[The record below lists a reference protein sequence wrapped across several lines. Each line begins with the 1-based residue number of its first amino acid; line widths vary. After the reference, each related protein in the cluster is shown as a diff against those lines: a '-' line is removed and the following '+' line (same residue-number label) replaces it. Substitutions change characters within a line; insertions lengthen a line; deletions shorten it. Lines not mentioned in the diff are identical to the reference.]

1 MSTTPAVASNAS
13 EQHTDTERD
22 TTAVG
27 GWKESARALALRF
40 GPAVWC
46 YAVLKLVGFTVFM
59 KLLSFSGDYLEKH
72 PRFGG
77 GAQPWDVLASW
88 DGWWYQQVAQFG
100 YHPALVPVPNGV
112 PGFTIE
118 QNSAAFFP
126 LYPGLMRL
134 VSDVTGLGLYGAGML
149 VSVVGSLFAAAGIY
163 AVVER
168 MAGPRAGVIAAGLW
182 AIAPGSGAEWAIYS
196 DSTFV
201 ALASWACYC
210 VMTKQWVAAGAIT
223 LVAGLNRPTAAALI
237 GAVGLAAI
245 VELYRRES
253 GIARPLAAMSLA
265 PVGLLG
271 YVGWVGWRMG
281 EWGGYFRLQRDAWL
295 HYFDWGQG
303 TWNAVRGVLL
313 GRTDYPFAYP
323 IADLFSTLI
332 VLSLPVL
339 IVLMVRLRPPLVL
352 VAYTLATIVSVLG
365 SLGIFGNTSRYLL
378 PAFPLLIALAVAMRK
393 LSLPVLAAVLGFGAV
408 ASGWYAG
415 YVIFELGI
423 P

>member
-1 MSTTPAVASNAS
+1 MSAIPAVESDLP
-13 EQHTDTERD
+13 EQRRRD
-22 TTAVG
+22 SAAEAAVD
-27 GWKESARALALRF
+27 WRARARELVLRF

-59 KLLSFSGDYLEKH
+59 KLLSFSGDYLKKH

-77 GAQPWDVLASW
+77 GANPWDVLASW

-100 YHPALVPVPNGV
+100 YHPALVPVPGGT

-134 VSDVTGLGLYGAGML
+134 VSEISPFGLYGAGML
-149 VSVVGSLFAAAGIY
+149 VSVIASLFAAAGIY
-163 AVVER
+163 AVVDR

-182 AIAPGSGAEWAIYS
+182 AIAPGSGAEWALYS
-196 DSTFV
+196 DSLFV
-201 ALASWACYC
+201 ALAAWACYC
-210 VMTKQWVAAGAIT
+210 VMTKQWVAAGVIT
-223 LVAGLNRPTAAALI
+223 LVAGLNRPTSAALI
-237 GAVGLAAI
+237 GAVGLAAL

-253 GIARPLAAMSLA
+253 GVLRPLTAMLLA
-265 PVGLLG
+265 PLGLLG
-271 YVGWVGWRMG
+271 YVGWVGRRMG
-281 EWGGYFRLQRDAWL
+281 DWGGYFTLQRDAWL

-303 TWNAVRGVLL
+303 TWAAVRAVLL
-313 GRTDYPFAYP
+313 GRNDYPFAYHT
-323 IADLFSTLI
+323 ADMLATLL

-339 IVLMVRLRPPLVL
+339 IILLIRLRPPLVL
-352 VAYTLATIVSVLG
+352 TAYTLATIVSVLG

-378 PAFPLLIALAVAMRK
+378 PAFPLLIALAVALRK
-393 LSLPVLAAVLGFGAV
+393 LSWPVLAGVLGTGAV
-408 ASGWYAG
+408 ASGWYGG